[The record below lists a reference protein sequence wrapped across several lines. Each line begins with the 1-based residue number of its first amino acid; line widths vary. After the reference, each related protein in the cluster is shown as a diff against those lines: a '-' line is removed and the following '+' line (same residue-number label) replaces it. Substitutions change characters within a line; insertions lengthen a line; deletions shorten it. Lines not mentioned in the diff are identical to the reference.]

1 MHYEFTTLAELL
13 YYTQKT
19 AGNAIKGF
27 CRFGLL
33 TEATAQAV
41 KAILNEGS
49 QVYELLVESDSIRHT
64 LAQHGIAKAKAEI
77 ARGQIPII
85 ETDLLDLAN
94 WLHQPTAVRAG
105 QAKPGKQP
113 RIEMQWETATG
124 TTVVIIE
131 WRPGRQQLALV
142 TMYKKKPAA

>member
-1 MHYEFTTLAELL
+1 MHYEFTTLTELL

-33 TEATAQAV
+33 TEATAQVV
-41 KAILNEGS
+41 KAILNDDS

-64 LAQHGIAKAKAEI
+64 LAQHGVAKAKAEI

-85 ETDLLDLAN
+85 EADLLDL
-94 WLHQPTAVRAG
+94 P
-105 QAKPGKQP
+105 
-113 RIEMQWETATG
+113 E
-124 TTVVIIE
+124 
-131 WRPGRQQLALV
+131 
-142 TMYKKKPAA
+142 